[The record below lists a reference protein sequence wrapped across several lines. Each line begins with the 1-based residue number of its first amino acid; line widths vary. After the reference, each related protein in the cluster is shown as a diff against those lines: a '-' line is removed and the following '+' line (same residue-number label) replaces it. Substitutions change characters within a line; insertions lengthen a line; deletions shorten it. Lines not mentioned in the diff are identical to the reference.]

1 MRSWLAVSAILP
13 ALGCSPFHPTDS
25 GTNDAAV
32 DASIDVPPPPPP
44 DAQQCFGSILSIC
57 FNSGGDVPTT
67 PTVLTG
73 DISTDD
79 PLVCNQH
86 TRQSTA
92 YCVVTGMGITIAAGT
107 TIRAYGSRPLVLLST
122 TTVDLAG
129 TLDASSTS
137 IATAAHP
144 TGPGVFPN
152 PACAVGTVS
161 ADGNSGGF
169 GGSFGGKG
177 GNGYMLDSAVLPTAG
192 LAIAFPPLRAGCPG
206 GAGSTTTSNTTAGA
220 GGNGGGAV
228 AIIASSIALS
238 GTINAS
244 GAGGLGGPAE
254 KAGGGGG
261 GSGGMIVLDAST
273 ITVSGATYALYAN
286 GGGGGQGGASSSGG
300 LGVGPG
306 QNGGESRGPGIPG
319 GGGGSVLVVG
329 GAGGNGAAGVTNN
342 GVNAPASPMLPNG
355 GGGGGGGGGGFIHA
369 PGVTS
374 NISPASTDP

>member
-1 MRSWLAVSAILP
+1 MRSWLAVWTMIP
-13 ALGCSPFHPTDS
+13 ALACTPFRHPDLI
-25 GTNDAAV
+25 TNDAAV

-306 QNGGESRGPGIPG
+306 QNGGESPGPLT
-319 GGGGSVLVVG
+319 GGSGGNDSLRAGGIGVTGSGGIRKDGLPATNQPLLSNGGG
-329 GAGGNGAAGVTNN
+329 GAGGGGA
-342 GVNAPASPMLPNG
+342 
-355 GGGGGGGGGGFIHA
+355 GFIHA